1 MPFFRM
7 LSLKYQKSFYVLP
20 YIMYNHANSFC
31 RYKSFVSTNRELIRV
46 YVSSAC
52 IRFAHTRL
60 GGRRAT
66 RDMSI
71 PHAIWCQRPR
81 GSPRDLHSCMKI
93 RFVDTKNTSSCQ
105 RLWVSPKDLYTCMKC
120 QFVDTKN
127 TRDHRYHCSYRQTLI
142 LCRV

>member
-60 GGRRAT
+60 RRAV
-66 RDMSI
+66 RDMTKISQT
-71 PHAIWCQRPR
+71 A
-81 GSPRDLHSCMKI
+81 RD
-93 RFVDTKNTSSCQ
+93 
-105 RLWVSPKDLYTCMKC
+105 
-120 QFVDTKN
+120 
-127 TRDHRYHCSYRQTLI
+127 
-142 LCRV
+142 